1 MSGDLYTKITP
12 RAFLL
17 EKNFSYLCIAKVLN
31 LVESSFVNAV
41 KSAVLNFMDG
51 WLAYYPP
58 PKLPTIRY
66 GIQRN
71 IIIMLMYWLL
81 IFIESG
87 NFELER

>member
-1 MSGDLYTKITP
+1 MYKDNTKSIF
-12 RAFLL
+12 AG
-17 EKNFSYLCIAKVLN
+17 EKIYIAKLLN

-51 WLAYYPP
+51 WLAYCP

-71 IIIMLMYWLL
+71 IIILC
-81 IFIESG
+81 
-87 NFELER
+87 